1 MWIIVIRKPM
11 YTDLSMDNGTCDDFS
26 VEVAELNE
34 KYLMAD
40 GLMLSAHNRKV
51 LNSLLL
57 KIDREFE
64 LLFSRTSLWP
74 DSVNLPGTNVT
85 KGTLKQSKR
94 EFDDRVEEWFCSAD
108 KIAEELS
115 VNSNSCKTGRNERL
129 MKSRSKSSKN
139 SVFTSTSSSLSLK
152 RKEGQVKLKLALYAK
167 ELEEVKQVEEIEA
180 QQEIAKAKAAARE
193 ALRQIRSCSSKGR
206 SRSSGSKT

>member
-1 MWIIVIRKPM
+1 MVQGGLKKVQGG
-11 YTDLSMDNGTCDDFS
+11 LSPPWHPTS
-26 VEVAELNE
+26 RA
-34 KYLMAD
+34 Y

-85 KGTLKQSKR
+85 KGTLKQSKL

-108 KIAEELS
+108 KIAEALS
-115 VNSNSCKTGRNERL
+115 VNGNSRKTDKNERL

-152 RKEGQVKLKLALYAK
+152 EPVKAFCTFCEFIDPVPCSCYKK
-167 ELEEVKQVEEIEA
+167 HIPSCF
-180 QQEIAKAKAAARE
+180 
-193 ALRQIRSCSSKGR
+193 RSTGFPF
-206 SRSSGSKT
+206 